1 MSKRPAFIWDLDG
14 TLLDSYKI
22 IVPSMHR
29 ALLGFGIDMKE
40 EDIHQVLI
48 TYSLGV
54 FLSQV
59 EGKYGI
65 PSDVLREK
73 FSEINDAEALN
84 TEAIPNAAE
93 ILAYLK
99 GEGIRSYVYT
109 HKGVTTLP
117 VLKKLGLYAFF
128 DDIITSE
135 NGFPKKPDPAAIV
148 HLIQKHGLDKEK
160 CFYVGDRTL
169 DVACACNAG
178 IKSIL
183 YLPENSLAK
192 ADGRQ
197 TYIVKDLLEIKDI
210 VKPFIR

>member
-1 MSKRPAFIWDLDG
+1 MSKPAFIWDLDG
-14 TLLDSYKI
+14 TLLDSYRI
-22 IVPSMHR
+22 IVPSMR
-29 ALLGFGIDMKE
+29 QALLGFGVDMKE

-48 TYSLGV
+48 TWSLGV

-59 EGKYGI
+59 EREFGI

-73 FSEINDAEALN
+73 FSVINDSQALN
-84 TEAIPNAAE
+84 TEAVPHAAE
-93 ILAYLK
+93 ILACLK
-99 GEGIRSYVYT
+99 AQGIPNYVYT
-109 HKGVTTLP
+109 HKGMTTLP
-117 VLKKLGLYAFF
+117 VLKKLGLSAFF

-135 NGFPKKPDPAAIV
+135 NGFPKKPDPAAID
-148 HLIQKHGLDKEK
+148 HLVQKHGLDKANS
-160 CFYVGDRTL
+160 FYVGDRTL

-197 TYIVKDLLEIKDI
+197 TYIVKDLLEIKAIAD
-210 VKPFIR
+210 PFII